1 MKSNESR
8 RNTLKSPE
16 PILEIQGKKIGHH
29 HPTYFVADIG
39 ANQEGDLERAKDL
52 IYLAADAGADAAK
65 FQHFKA
71 ETIVSDHGFRSLGGQ
86 QSHQAKWKK
95 SVFEVYKDA
104 SVSLGWTGMLRETC
118 DKAGITFFTSPYA
131 VDLVDHIDPYVPA
144 YKIGSGDITW
154 IEMIEYIASKQ
165 KPYIMA
171 TGASTLDDVQRAVS
185 AGLAINP
192 MLCLMQC
199 NTNYTA
205 SLENFKYIQLNVLRT
220 YREMYP
226 GVVLGLSD
234 HTPGHATV
242 LGAVALGARLIE
254 KHFTDNVMRVG
265 PDHAFSMD
273 PKSWREMVG
282 RTRELENALGTG
294 VKQVEENER
303 ETVVLQRRAIRARGN
318 LAADTVLSQEHLTVL
333 RPCPSD
339 GVPPYHLDKLIGK
352 RVRRDVSAGEHL
364 RWIDLE

>member
-1 MKSNESR
+1 MK
-8 RNTLKSPE
+8 KPD
-16 PILEIQGKKIGHH
+16 PILEINGKRIGRGF
-29 HPTYFVADIG
+29 PVYFIADIA
-39 ANQEGDLERAKDL
+39 ANHDGDLERAKDL
-52 IYLAADAGADAAK
+52 ICLAAEAGADAAK

-71 ETIVSDHGFRSLGGQ
+71 EMIVSDYGFRNLGGQ

-104 SVSLGWTGMLRETC
+104 SVSLDWTDTLKETC
-118 DKAGITFFTSPYA
+118 DKAGIAFFTSPYA
-131 VDLVDHIDPYVPA
+131 IDLVDHIDPYVPA

-154 IEMIEYIASKQ
+154 IEMIEYIASKK
-165 KPYIMA
+165 KPYILA
-171 TGASTLDDVQRAVS
+171 SGASTMDDVHRAVS
-185 AGLAINP
+185 AALAINP

-205 SLENFKYIQLNVLRT
+205 SLENFKHIQLNVLRT
-220 YREMYP
+220 YREMYSDL
-226 GVVLGLSD
+226 VLGLSD

-242 LGAVALGARLIE
+242 VGAAALGARMIE

-273 PKSWREMVG
+273 PTSWREMVD
-282 RTRELENALGTG
+282 RTRELENALGAG

-303 ETVVLQRRAIRARGN
+303 ETVVLQRRAICARSK
-318 LAADTVLSQEHLTVL
+318 LAAGTVLSQEHLTVL
-333 RPCPSD
+333 RPCPPD
-339 GVPPYHLDKLIGK
+339 GLPPYCLNQLISK
-352 RVRRDVSAGEHL
+352 RLRRDVSAGAHL